1 MVTMPIFTL
10 NQAAKACNKSKSA
23 VLKAIKTGRLSAI
36 KDDLGQWCIDASEL
50 YRCYPP
56 NPVTT
61 DQVNTDKLPGVQYQG
76 NTVSMSEML
85 ELLTQ
90 ERERER
96 AQLLA
101 RIESLENRLNEESA
115 ERRKLT
121 ALITH
126 QPETPKA
133 EQPTRSRLFE
143 KLFGR
148 K

>member
-1 MVTMPIFTL
+1 MPIFTL

-23 VLKAIKTGRLSAI
+23 ILKAIKTGRLSAI
-36 KDDLGQWCIDASEL
+36 KDALGQWCIDASEL

-56 NPVTT
+56 NKVTT
-61 DQVNTDKLPGVQYQG
+61 DQVSTDKLPGVQHQG

-85 ELLTQ
+85 ELLKQ

-126 QPETPKA
+126 QPEQQPKPEA
-133 EQPTRSRLFE
+133 SLLWR
-143 KLFGR
+143 KLFGKR
-148 K
+148 